1 MKLFLNQIGI
11 ASIAILFAT
20 ATCNNSASTETETT
34 EATATSEEMTAMEMA
49 APAPAPTDS
58 VSKVQLD
65 TVAIETSL
73 GTITLVLFEE
83 TPLHKANFLKLC
95 KEKYYDGLL
104 FHRVIPGF
112 MIQGGD
118 PNSKTAKPGQMLGNG
133 GPNYTIPAEFNSN
146 LHHKRGALAAA
157 RTENPA
163 KASSGSQFYIC
174 HGSPF
179 ELDMNYTVYGQTIA
193 GFEVIDA
200 IANAQRDRFDR
211 PLNDIK
217 IIKTTIKPKH
227 TDAPAKTDKTAS
239 DSTSKSK
246 PAKKSKKSK

>member
-1 MKLFLNQIGI
+1 MKIFLNQIGI

-20 ATCNNSASTETETT
+20 ATCNNSASTESENSD
-34 EATATSEEMTAMEMA
+34 ATASSEAMTAMEVA
-49 APAPAPTDS
+49 APVPTDT
-58 VSKVQLD
+58 VPPVQLD
-65 TVAIETSL
+65 SVAIETSL
-73 GTITLVLFEE
+73 GTITVVLYEE
-83 TPLHKANFLKLC
+83 TPQHKANFLKLC
-95 KEKYYDGLL
+95 NEKYYDGLL

-118 PNSKTAKPGQMLGNG
+118 PMSKNAKPGQMLGSG

-146 LHHKRGALAAA
+146 LKHKRGALAAA
-157 RTENPA
+157 RTDNPA

-179 ELDMNYTVYGQTIA
+179 ELDMNYTVYGQTVS
-193 GFEVIDA
+193 GFEVIDQ

-217 IIKTTIKPKH
+217 IIKTTVKPKQ
-227 TDAPAKTDKTAS
+227 TAESKSQTTAS
-239 DSTSKSK
+239 DSTSKAKS
-246 PAKKSKKSK
+246 AKKSKKGK

>member
-1 MKLFLNQIGI
+1 M
-11 ASIAILFAT
+11 
-20 ATCNNSASTETETT
+20 
-34 EATATSEEMTAMEMA
+34 
-49 APAPAPTDS
+49 P
-58 VSKVQLD
+58 VQLD
-65 TVAIETSL
+65 SVAIETSL
-73 GTITLVLFEE
+73 GTITVVLYEE
-83 TPLHKANFLKLC
+83 TPQHKANFLKLC
-95 KEKYYDGLL
+95 NEKYYDGLL

-118 PNSKTAKPGQMLGNG
+118 PMSKNAKPGQMLGSG

-146 LHHKRGALAAA
+146 LKHKRGALAAA

-179 ELDMNYTVYGQTIA
+179 ELDMNYTVYGQTVS
-193 GFEVIDA
+193 GFEVIDQ

-217 IIKTTIKPKH
+217 IIKTTVKPKQ
-227 TDAPAKTDKTAS
+227 TAESKSQTTAS
-239 DSTSKSK
+239 DSTSKAKS
-246 PAKKSKKSK
+246 AKKSKKGK